1 MSICNMKEVKKFI
14 GTVSQPM
21 SGLFFEPAIGCDIQV
36 GGAHQLFVKLGYYC
50 QSTQFFHRRL
60 KDDWVDASCYPTGLA
75 GQLTLHTG
83 FMF

>member
-1 MSICNMKEVKKFI
+1 MKTIVKIMSIRNMKEVKKFI

-50 QSTQFFHRRL
+50 QSTQYFHRRL
-60 KDDWVDASCYPTGLA
+60 RMIGLMPLAILLDSPAS
-75 GQLTLHTG
+75 
-83 FMF
+83 